1 MKKIGLIDIDSKM
14 ANLALMKLSSYYKSK
29 GDKVELTA
37 PLFAKNYDRVYGSK
51 IFSYSRLPT
60 LPSSAVIGG
69 SGVDLGLKLDLC
81 IERIM
86 PDYTLYRDLDYS
98 LGFTSR
104 GCSRRCRFCVV
115 PIKEGRLIKT
125 ASIYEFWNPWHKKLV
140 LLDNNILGL
149 KYNFEQ
155 VAEDLLKERIKV
167 DFTQGL
173 DIRLLND
180 DNTKILRQL
189 SFFQDVKFS
198 FDRLS
203 YETGFRRGAELLQ
216 KYQFSKTHVTIY
228 VLAGYDEDFESTLQ
242 RVEIILEYGFAPYIM
257 IYRSRTGERIG
268 DERFHR
274 LMLWSNKKQ
283 RLRSSSFA
291 DFNRQFRRKENYVSP
306 SQMQIKEDL

>member
-1 MKKIGLIDIDSKM
+1 MKTVGLIDIDSKM
-14 ANLALMKLSSYYKSK
+14 ANLALMKLSSYHKTMGK
-29 GDKVELTA
+29 KVELTA
-37 PLFAKNYDRVYGSK
+37 PLFAKNYDHIYGSK

-60 LPSSAVIGG
+60 LPPSAVIGG
-69 SGVDLGLKLDLC
+69 SGMDLGLKLSPC
-81 IERIM
+81 IESIM

-104 GCSRRCRFCVV
+104 GCSRRCKFCVV
-115 PIKEGRLIKT
+115 PIKEGKLIRV
-125 ASIYEFWNPWHKKLV
+125 ASIYEFWNPTHKKLI

-149 KYNFEQ
+149 KSNFEQ
-155 VAEDLLKERIKV
+155 VAEDLLFNKIRV

-180 DNTKILRQL
+180 DNTRILRQL

-203 YETGFRRGAELLQ
+203 YETGFRRGAELLL

-228 VLAGYDEDFESTLQ
+228 VLAGYDEDWESTLQ
-242 RVEIILEYGFAPYIM
+242 RVEIILSYGFAPYIM
-257 IYRSRTGERIG
+257 IYRSPEGERID

-291 DFNRQFRRKENYVSP
+291 DFNRQFRRKDNYVSP
-306 SQMQIKEDL
+306 SQMEIKEDL

>member
-1 MKKIGLIDIDSKM
+1 MVRIGLVDIDSRM

-37 PLFAKNYDRVYGSK
+37 PLFAENYDRVYGSK
-51 IFSYSRLPT
+51 IFSYTDLPA
-60 LPSSAVIGG
+60 LPSHAIIGG
-69 SGVDLGLKLDLC
+69 SGYYLQKKLDPNV
-81 IERIM
+81 EYVM
-86 PDYTLYRDLDYS
+86 PDYSLYRDIDYS

-104 GCSRRCRFCVV
+104 GCSRRCPFCVV
-115 PIKEGRLIKT
+115 PAKEGKLKYA
-125 ASIYEFWNPWHKKLV
+125 ASIYEFWNPAHKKII

-149 KYNFEQ
+149 NSHFEQ
-155 VAEDLLKERIKV
+155 VAETLLKEKIKV

-173 DIRLLND
+173 DIRYLNE
-180 DNTKILRQL
+180 DNTRILKQL

-198 FDRLS
+198 FDRLR
-203 YETGFRRGAELLQ
+203 YETGFRRGAELLL

-228 VLAGYDEDFESTLQ
+228 VLAGYDEDFSSTLR

-257 IYRSRTGERIG
+257 LYTSPAGERTD

-274 LMLWSNKKQ
+274 LMLWSNNKY
-283 RLRSSSFA
+283 RLRSTSFK
-291 DFNRQFRRKENYVSP
+291 DFNRQFRRKDNYVSP